1 MDEYEAMNKEQNEQ
15 PQQNEPVFPAEPVM
29 AAETNDQEQPEQ
41 PAQEPVQPQATGD
54 WTHDW
59 EPADQSAS
67 TQTAEPGD
75 WSTDWAKASQK
86 APREKTPRQRKPRQ
100 KKHRRGAVAAAMVA
114 ACLLVGA
121 GSSLITTSLVNR
133 RWESTVNTMRSDL
146 QNQINGLKNGGSQS
160 SGGTL
165 SQVSSGEVMTP
176 SQVYNQ
182 NMQSVVG
189 ITVEGV
195 DNSGY
200 YAQEYSGS
208 GSGFVL
214 TADGYV
220 MTNCHVVSGATK
232 ITVTMYDGTEY
243 PATLI
248 GADSI
253 SDVAVLKVEATGLPT
268 VTIGSSEEL
277 NVGDMVVAI
286 GNPLGELTLTQTVG
300 YVSAKNRSITTD
312 GRTTNMIQTDA
323 AINSGNSGGPLFN
336 MQGQVV
342 GVTSA
347 KYSGTT
353 NSGASI
359 EGIGFAIPID
369 DAMDIAD
376 DLMELGYVNGAALGV
391 NVKQMDAKVAQEYN
405 LPAGPR
411 VESINPGSAAE
422 KAGVQV
428 MDIITKLGDTEINS
442 NSDLLNALRKFSG
455 GDTTTITVFRGG
467 RTLTLNIT
475 LDTATNEQGQP
486 VEEDGQQMPQIPQE
500 QAPNSDDFEDW
511 FNFFAPF
518 FGYGN

>member
-1 MDEYEAMNKEQNEQ
+1 MDEYEVMNNEQNEQ
-15 PQQNEPVFPAEPVM
+15 PQQNEPVFPEEPVM
-29 AAETNDQEQPEQ
+29 AAEANAQEQPAQEQ
-41 PAQEPVQPQATGD
+41 PAQEPVQPQAAGD

-59 EPADQSAS
+59 EPADRSAS

-86 APREKTPRQRKPRQ
+86 TPRERKPRQ
-100 KKHRRGAVAAAMVA
+100 KKQHRRGAVAAAVVA

-121 GSSLITTSLVNR
+121 GSSLITTSLVNH
-133 RWESTVNTMRSDL
+133 RWENTVSSMRSDL

-220 MTNCHVVSGATK
+220 MTNCHVVSGATR

-243 PATLI
+243 PAALI

-268 VTIGSSEEL
+268 VTIGSSEDL
-277 NVGDMVVAI
+277 SVGDMVVAI

-353 NSGASI
+353 TSGASI

-369 DAMDIAD
+369 DAMDIAN

-391 NVKQMDAKVAQEYN
+391 NVRQMDAKVAQEYN

-411 VESINPGSAAE
+411 VESVNPGSAAE

-467 RTLTLNIT
+467 QVVTLNIT

-486 VEEDGQQMPQIPQE
+486 IEENSQQEPQISQE
-500 QAPNSDDFEDW
+500 QAPNSNDFEDW

>member
-1 MDEYEAMNKEQNEQ
+1 MDEYEVMNNQSSEQ
-15 PQQNEPVFPAEPVM
+15 PQQNEPLFPEEPVM
-29 AAETNDQEQPEQ
+29 EETAQAQPGQ
-41 PAQEPVQPQATGD
+41 PAQEPEQPRATGD
-54 WTHDW
+54 WTRDW
-59 EPADQSAS
+59 EPTDRSAS

-75 WSTDWAKASQK
+75 WSTDWAKASRK
-86 APREKTPRQRKPRQ
+86 APRERKPRQ
-100 KKHRRGAVAAAMVA
+100 KKPHRRGAVVAAMVA

-121 GSSLITTSLVNR
+121 GSSLITTSVVNR
-133 RWESTVNTMRSDL
+133 RWESTVNSVRSDL
-146 QNQINGLKNGGSQS
+146 QNQINGLKTGSNQS
-160 SGGTL
+160 SGGTVN
-165 SQVSSGEVMTP
+165 QVSSGEAMTP

-189 ITVEGV
+189 ITVTGV

-200 YAQEYSGS
+200 YAQEFSGS

-220 MTNCHVVSGATK
+220 MTNCHVVAGATK

-243 PATLI
+243 PATLV

-268 VTIGSSEEL
+268 VSIGSSEKL
-277 NVGDMVVAI
+277 SVGDMVVAI

-369 DAMDIAD
+369 DAMSIAE

-391 NVKQMDAKVAQEYN
+391 NVRQMDAEVAREYN

-411 VESINPGSAAE
+411 VESVNPGSAAE

-442 NSDLLNALRKFSG
+442 NSDLQNALRKFSG

-467 RTLTLNIT
+467 QILTLNIT
-475 LDTATNEQGQP
+475 LDTATNGQGQP
-486 VEEDGQQMPQIPQE
+486 VEEEDPQQMPQIPQE